1 MTTKLK
7 ITSISQPSPIKQY
20 KDQQY
25 LPNIALKNPLAKLVN
40 QPEEQKAHD
49 HLA

>member
-1 MTTKLK
+1 MTTKLN

-25 LPNIALKNPLAKLVN
+25 LPNIALKNPPSKNINLA
-40 QPEEQKAHD
+40 
-49 HLA
+49 